1 MTPTD
6 HSSHTVLYQ
15 IISAIR
21 LIIRGV
27 TQWLLSNDF
36 ISIFLNYYHGDPPTP
51 QRKTYEEV
59 DSPAG
64 ALYFFNISASFNS
77 LGCLKEPLSTFTS
90 PMEKS
95 TVYKGGQKR
104 GRKCV

>member
-1 MTPTD
+1 MTPID
-6 HSSHTVLYQ
+6 HSRHTVLYQ

-21 LIIRGV
+21 LIIREV
-27 TQWLLSNDF
+27 TQWLLSKDF
-36 ISIFLNYYHGDPPTP
+36 ISIFLNYYHGDPLTP

-77 LGCLKEPLSTFTS
+77 LG
-90 PMEKS
+90 
-95 TVYKGGQKR
+95 
-104 GRKCV
+104 